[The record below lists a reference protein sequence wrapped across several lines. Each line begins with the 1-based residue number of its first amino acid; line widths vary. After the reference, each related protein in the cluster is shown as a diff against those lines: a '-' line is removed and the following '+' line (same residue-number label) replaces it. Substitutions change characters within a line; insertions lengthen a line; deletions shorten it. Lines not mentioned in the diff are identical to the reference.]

1 MIDRDPE
8 NASTHL
14 ILAEI
19 YTGHEWME
27 DTVASYQK
35 AISLAPDSLDYIEYF
50 GEFYFRQ
57 GNREKAIETW
67 NRMIADEK
75 GIAENYDQ
83 LAQLLDTKYFRTEA
97 LTASRKAV
105 ELMPDAYRYRE
116 ALAKRLMQ
124 NKQYEEALTEYTE
137 AVKLAPNAFFAEQM
151 DDQRIELYRRQGT
164 LVDQIEAMEIE
175 LEKPGISA
183 ADIFAKQ
190 KRLAKM
196 YLKLEN
202 TTYALE
208 VLLKARALRPDDVPV
223 NRWLAEIYVKQGMR
237 DDANAIYT
245 HLTDIDSTNAR
256 EYYTKYSTSSSER
269 DGFRSR

>member
-1 MIDRDPE
+1 M
-8 NASTHL
+8 
-14 ILAEI
+14 
-19 YTGHEWME
+19 
-27 DTVASYQK
+27 V
-35 AISLAPDSLDYIEYF
+35 
-50 GEFYFRQ
+50 
-57 GNREKAIETW
+57 
-67 NRMIADEK
+67 ADEK

-83 LAQLLDTKYFRTEA
+83 LAQLLDTKDFRTEA

-164 LVDQIEAMEIE
+164 LVDQIEALEIE

-202 TTYALE
+202 HD
-208 VLLKARALRPDDVPV
+208 LR
-223 NRWLAEIYVKQGMR
+223 N
-237 DDANAIYT
+237 
-245 HLTDIDSTNAR
+245 
-256 EYYTKYSTSSSER
+256 
-269 DGFRSR
+269 